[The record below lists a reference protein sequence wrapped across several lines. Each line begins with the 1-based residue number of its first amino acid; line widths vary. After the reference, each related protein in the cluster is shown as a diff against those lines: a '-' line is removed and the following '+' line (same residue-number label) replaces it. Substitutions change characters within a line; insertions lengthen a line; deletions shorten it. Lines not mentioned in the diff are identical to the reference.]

1 MLMSVISRI
10 VDDAGLVEADG
21 RPLCRYRFG
30 EHTFNNLEEELR
42 SRAVTGREML
52 SAAPQFVFWAA
63 EHIRARFNGGNLNWA
78 FVLQPLGLPPENQEL
93 GRELTES
100 GLFWWRRKV
109 KVSSAGKRM
118 FLYSLMA
125 EGGIPEALLKEGG
138 LRRNVVMGLLAEFE
152 AEGGP
157 AAVSWAERIAAR
169 WMPRLPQTFQGED
182 ITRLLAD
189 LARSLA
195 ALRAVLPTDLPEAA
209 AEHWLNQHQPDWE
222 STIPLRMTPEIAESL
237 IRPALR
243 AERAAR
249 PAAAGP
255 LCHREL
261 RRGGNG
267 DWKGYLILHEGGWLP
282 AGSFR
287 DAENLRLRLL
297 PTGPGSVDG
306 LVYSAA
312 PENREGWRLH
322 RLGRTGRAAIPFAPQ
337 LPFALAAFADG
348 RAMGE
353 AVVDA
358 GLPKPA
364 EAPSFWRAVDADE
377 GAAAD
382 HLVPLS
388 GSPRTRG
395 SCLWVLATD
404 ETELEAEGGLTLDG
418 LEAAPIGILRR
429 ISGRGVLRIG
439 GRRHRIETRA
449 EAEAD
454 APEARLVAFGRTL
467 HGWRLDGNVPVFHGD
482 LCISGQIGAGPQQ
495 QVPTRQLRRAAG
507 RELGSEIVE
516 WINKDDTLAQ
526 IRLVRLPAT
535 VRFALREA
543 GPGQVVLDVQGLETG
558 WHLRLG
564 AGETWATLEAGS
576 SRLALKTP
584 GRTPGRVRLRLS
596 DPESG
601 RVLELQAPWPA
612 RSGVILDPDGARLE
626 RNQPLSVDA
635 LRGWRAITPDGVS
648 GDLQLELRKYR
659 AVSLPSA
666 GETPLAAQAPLI
678 EAMLAQEPD
687 AQVNLSLVVHGQEG
701 PRLEIRR
708 YHDQAAVVEDVL
720 CAGFVRDMPVSADA
734 PGAPSSGCGPMS
746 LLAVDLSNADAKS
759 LVEPGASVQLRER
772 LGDVAG
778 PWLVQARLDDRV
790 QRAVFWSPQ
799 ATPETTRDERIKA
812 YAEQW
817 NELVAVSDDPE
828 WDRSWQLIRAV
839 RQGGDAGTLDSVQA
853 LALAP
858 AAAVLLALR
867 VASRELAEVLALDS
881 EAPLFWP
888 ILPVSAFTAAVGA
901 EHSRRQRKLAPY
913 FGERDAE
920 AEADSAVIKRV
931 GELLVLR
938 PELAGHFGK
947 ALLDCRLLSRIL
959 DSADHCEEALGRLM
973 IPNPAAR
980 LREVVQEAARR
991 FDRLPQGVR
1000 GFDPPDRPA
1009 GLSGFS
1015 RYVQTMIDAPV
1026 VAAEIAAGLRA
1037 APDVDDRLAL
1047 INLRFVDPLYF
1058 DAALPAALSLCLKDS

>member
-1 MLMSVISRI
+1 MSVVSRI
-10 VDDAGLVEADG
+10 VDDAGLVQADG

-30 EHTFNNLEEELR
+30 EPTFEHLEEELR

-52 SAAPQFVFWAA
+52 PAAPQFVFWAA
-63 EHIRARFNGGNLNWA
+63 EHIRARFSGGSLNWA
-78 FVLQPLGLPPENQEL
+78 FVLRALGLPPDNQEL

-100 GLFWWRRKV
+100 GLSWWRRKV

-138 LRRNVVMGLLAEFE
+138 LRRNVVMGLLAELE

-157 AAVSWAERIAAR
+157 AAASWAERIAVR

-195 ALRAVLPTDLPEAA
+195 ALRAVLPADLPEAA
-209 AEHWLNQHQPDWE
+209 AERWLNQHQPDWE
-222 STIPLRMTPEIAESL
+222 STIPLRMTPEIAEGL

-249 PAAAGP
+249 PAAEP
-255 LCHREL
+255 LCQREL
-261 RRGGNG
+261 WRDRNG
-267 DWKGYLILHEGGWLP
+267 EWKGYLVLHEGGWLT
-282 AGSFR
+282 ADSFR
-287 DAENLRLRLL
+287 EAENLRLRLL
-297 PTGPGSVDG
+297 PTGPGPVDG

-312 PENREGWRLH
+312 PENREGWWLR
-322 RLGRTGRAAIPFAPQ
+322 RLGRAKREGIPFALQ
-337 LPFALAAFADG
+337 MPFALAAFADG

-358 GLPKPA
+358 GLPRPA
-364 EAPSFWRAVDADE
+364 EAPSFWRAVDANE

-382 HLVPLS
+382 RLVPLS

-395 SCLWVLATD
+395 SCLWVLVPD
-404 ETELEAEGGLTLDG
+404 ETELEADDGLTLDG
-418 LEAAPIGILRR
+418 LEAAPLGVLRR

-439 GRRHRIETRA
+439 ARRHRIETRA
-449 EAEAD
+449 EADVD
-454 APEARLVAFGRTL
+454 APEGRLVAFGPTL
-467 HGWRLDGNVPVFHGD
+467 HGWRLDGTVPVFHGD
-482 LCISGQIGAGPQQ
+482 VSISGQMGAGPQQ
-495 QVPTRQLRRAAG
+495 QVPPRQLRLSAG

-516 WINKDDTLAQ
+516 WIQKDDTIAQ

-535 VRFALREA
+535 VRFVLREA
-543 GPGQVVLDVQGLETG
+543 GPGQVVLDVQGLEIG

-576 SRLALKTP
+576 SRLELKTP

-596 DPESG
+596 DPEAG
-601 RVLELQAPWPA
+601 RALELQASWPA

-648 GDLQLELRKYR
+648 GDLQLQLRKYR

-666 GETPLAAQAPLI
+666 GETPLAGQVPLI

-687 AQVNLSLVVHGQEG
+687 AQVNLSLVVHGHES

-708 YHDQAAVVEDVL
+708 YHDQAAVVDDVL
-720 CAGFVRDMPVSADA
+720 CAGLVRDMPVPPDA
-734 PGAPSSGCGPMS
+734 PGASSSGCGRMS
-746 LLAVDLSNADAKS
+746 LLAIDVSNADAKP
-759 LVEPGASVQLRER
+759 LVERGASVYLRER
-772 LGDVAG
+772 LGDAAG

-799 ATPETTRDERIKA
+799 AVPETTRDERIKD

-817 NELVAVSDDPE
+817 NELVAVPDDPE
-828 WDRSWQLIRAV
+828 WDRSWRLIRAV
-839 RQGGDAGTLDSVQA
+839 RQGGDAGTLDTVQA
-853 LALAP
+853 LALVP

-867 VASRELAEVLALDS
+867 VASSELAEVLALDS
-881 EAPLFWP
+881 EAPFFWP
-888 ILPVSAFTAAVGA
+888 ILPVSAFTAAVRA
-901 EHSRRQRKLAPY
+901 EHVRRQRKLAPY
-913 FGERDAE
+913 FGEREAE
-920 AEADSAVIKRV
+920 TEADSAVVKRV
-931 GELLVLR
+931 GELVVLR
-938 PELAGHFGK
+938 PELAGHLGK
-947 ALLDCRLLSRIL
+947 ALLDCGLLDRIL
-959 DSADHCEEALGRLM
+959 DSAAHCRDVLGGLM
-973 IPNPAAR
+973 IPNPAVH
-980 LREVVQEAARR
+980 LQEVVQEAARR

-1000 GFDPPDRPA
+1000 GFEPPDRPP
-1009 GLSGFS
+1009 GLSGFN
-1015 RYVQTMIDAPV
+1015 RYVQTMVDAPL
-1026 VAAEIAAGLRA
+1026 VAAEMAAGRRV
-1037 APDVDDRLAL
+1037 APDVDDTLAL

-1058 DAALPAALSLCLKDS
+1058 DAALPAALSLCLKDSGR